1 MLIISYSVSESKI
14 NTKPSLRDIR
24 DTKKVLKDF
33 EIVADIPQFKT
44 FTELQKWQRK
54 LIKDKLFG

>member
-33 EIVADIPQFKT
+33 EIVTDIPKFET
-44 FTELQKWQRK
+44 YTELQKWQK
-54 LIKDKLFG
+54 QLIKAKLCG